1 MGDAMKRVLQRL
13 REQLGSVLA
22 RCAAMREDSG
32 QALIE
37 AALGMSVCV
46 TLLLGAAELGR
57 VSYAAIEVANAA
69 HAGVA
74 YGCLSHTDASDNSGM
89 QLAATQEAPDVSGIS
104 ATASHFCKCS
114 DGTAS
119 TCAVSDCSL
128 SRIVEYVQVTTS
140 ATYDPKIYVP
150 GMPHSYALNGNAVM
164 RVVQ

>member
-1 MGDAMKRVLQRL
+1 MRDAMKAGAQRFRERLGGVIAGCMRL
-13 REQLGSVLA
+13 REN
-22 RCAAMREDSG
+22 SG
-32 QALIE
+32 QALVE
-37 AALGMSVCV
+37 AALGMTVCV
-46 TLLLGAAELGR
+46 TILIGASEFGR
-57 VSYAAIEVANAA
+57 LAYASIEVANAA

-74 YGCLSHTDASDNSGM
+74 YGSLSHTDAADNAGM

-119 TCAVSDCSL
+119 TCAVTDCSL
-128 SRIVEYVQVTTS
+128 TRIIEYVQVTTT

-150 GMPHSYALNGNAVM
+150 GLPRSYTLNGNAVM

>member
-1 MGDAMKRVLQRL
+1 MKDAMKAIAQKV
-13 REQLGSVLA
+13 RELLGGAIAGRMFS
-22 RCAAMREDSG
+22 RENSG
-32 QALIE
+32 QALVE
-37 AALGMSVCV
+37 AAIGMSVCV
-46 TLLLGAAELGR
+46 TILIGASEFGR
-57 VSYAAIEVANAA
+57 MAYASIEVANAA

-74 YGCLSHTDASDNSGM
+74 YGSLSHTDAADNAGM

-119 TCAVSDCSL
+119 TCAVTDCSL
-128 SRIVEYVQVTTS
+128 TRIIEYVQVQTT

-150 GMPHSYALNGNAVM
+150 GLARSYTLHGNAIM